1 MGKNDNLGGVP
12 VSAKKV
18 NRGMSTTQLILL
30 GFFVAIVVATVI
42 LKLPISSAQGEE
54 TTWLE
59 ALFTAASTVCV
70 TGLTVVDTF
79 SHWSIFGKAV
89 ILLLIQLG
97 GLGVVAFSTGLLVL
111 LGRKIT
117 LKDRL
122 LLGSAFNLDS
132 MSGLIGFLKKVF
144 QGTVLLE
151 LAGAVLLLPVFVPQ
165 YGATGIWY
173 ALFHAVSSFCNAGID
188 ILGPNSLVPYA
199 TNLWLN
205 LVTMVLIVLG
215 GIGFIVWLDVLG
227 VAAKIRRGEL
237 RRGQFF
243 RRLSLHSKITLV
255 TTGVLLL
262 GGWLLFLLLEWSNAD
277 TLGRFGLGG
286 KLLASAFQSVTRTAG
301 FVTIPTE
308 SLRDTSVL
316 VCAVLMFI
324 GGSSVSAAGGV
335 KTTTIALV
343 FLAALSVV
351 RGGDQVTAF
360 RRTIP
365 TRLVHRAMAIVTIS
379 FATLMGCAVLLSAYH
394 GGSLMDILFEVT
406 SALGTAGMSRGVV
419 QELGTA
425 GKLLI
430 ICCMYFGRVG
440 PISLAIAFAGRKGNR
455 TVFPQQNITIG

>member
-1 MGKNDNLGGVP
+1 
-12 VSAKKV
+12 
-18 NRGMSTTQLILL
+18 MSTTQLILL
-30 GFFVAIVVATVI
+30 GFFVAIMVATVI
-42 LKLPISSAQGEE
+42 LKLPVSSAQGEE
-54 TTWLE
+54 TTWIE

-79 SHWSIFGKAV
+79 SHWSIFGKVV

-97 GLGVVAFSTGLLVL
+97 GLGVVAFSTGLMVL

-144 QGTVLLE
+144 QGTILLE
-151 LAGAVLLLPVFVPQ
+151 LVGAVLLLPVFVPQ

-188 ILGPNSLVPYA
+188 ILGPNSLIPYA
-199 TNLWLN
+199 THLWLN

-227 VAAKIRRGEL
+227 VAAQVRRGEL
-237 RRGQFF
+237 KRGQFF

-255 TTGVLLL
+255 TTGALLL
-262 GGWLLFLLLEWSNAD
+262 GGWVLFLLLEWSNPD
-277 TLGRFGLGG
+277 TLGRFGFGG
-286 KLLASAFQSVTRTAG
+286 KLLTSAFQSVTRTAG
-301 FVTIPTE
+301 FVTIPTD

-379 FATLMGCAVLLSAYH
+379 LATLMGCAVLLSAYH
-394 GGSLMDILFEVT
+394 GGSLMDIVFEVT

-419 QELGTA
+419 RELGAA